1 MQELQKLAK
10 DLHNNLSI
18 IKDKEK
24 QIKEIYNFLYKSY
37 ILGTGF
43 TKYKDYKRIVPIK
56 KL

>member
-1 MQELQKLAK
+1 LAK